1 MAEQKQ
7 PFHLISGA
15 ADPKAAAAELARLR
29 SEIEARNRQEVAI
42 AEFGQAA
49 LTGVDP
55 YILLGQA
62 CALIE
67 MTLEIDHCRALEIT
81 AGGRT
86 VVRAALGSNTTFLH
100 CDRDEEENEAIAMYL
115 SVADAPMVFADL
127 DQETRFKCSH
137 LRDFHKVK
145 SGLGLLIPT
154 GSGIFGVILAYSSKQ
169 RDFEEF
175 EIGFLKSVASLVGE
189 AVERARTE
197 HALRRS
203 ETRFKQLI
211 ASTLDAVVS
220 IDRHTNV
227 IEWNP
232 QAELTFGL
240 SSRDVVGKPFP
251 RDILSAVLD
260 NIASGLAKRR
270 IESIAR
276 RSNGEEFPVE
286 VMIDPVGSGEDQ
298 TYTAFIRDISE
309 RKRTQLELEQR
320 EQRFRALVEKSWS
333 GVALLDADLAFT
345 YVGSSTQRLLGY
357 SEGELMRT
365 SFLGYIH
372 PRDRQATREIF
383 SDLAATANRE
393 AHAELRFLHKN
404 GTWIWLEAFGQNL
417 LHDSSVRAVVVNYR
431 DITQRKATEK
441 QLEYQAYYD
450 ALTGLPNRLLFRDRV
465 VNAIAQAKRHRRG
478 IAVMYLDLDHFK
490 LVNDGLGHSVG
501 DGLLSEVAARLQGSI
516 RASDTI
522 SRLGGDEFTILLNDT
537 NSTDAIFGVARK
549 ILQSLANPFRVNG
562 HELFVTASIGISL
575 FPADG
580 EDVET
585 LLKCADSAMYRA
597 KELGRNQAQLFTAS
611 MNERYVRRLAVEQ
624 SLHHA
629 LDREEL
635 EVYYQPIFESAE
647 RRVVALEALLRWNEP
662 GKGVIEPVEFI
673 HLAEETGLI
682 VSIGEWVVRRACQQ
696 LREWHDSGLADLR
709 MNVNISAPQLQ
720 QPKFAEMIVEALHE
734 NRLPNNALQLE
745 ITESVA
751 VQNIDLTM
759 QVLRD
764 LRRQGIGV
772 AIDDFGTGQ
781 SSLMYLKRFPI
792 DAIKIDQA
800 FVRDVTGEESAA
812 AIVAYII
819 NLAHMLRLEVIAEGV
834 ETEGQY
840 AFLKSHGCDRVQGF
854 LLGMPIPFAATDAFL
869 RKSRSS
875 S

>member
-7 PFHLISGA
+7 PFHVIGGA
-15 ADPKAAAAELARLR
+15 ADPKAAAAELQRLR
-29 SEIEARNRQEVAI
+29 AEIEARNKQETAI
-42 AEFGQAA
+42 AELGQAA

-62 CALIE
+62 CALVE
-67 MTLEIDHCRALEIT
+67 MTLGIDHCRALEIT
-81 AGGRT
+81 PGGRV
-86 VVRAALGSNTTFLH
+86 VVRAALGSNATFNH
-100 CDRDEEENEAIAMYL
+100 CTRDDEENEAISMYVI
-115 SVADAPMVFADL
+115 VASDPVTFTDL
-127 DQETRFKCSH
+127 EHETRFKCSH
-137 LRDFHKVK
+137 LRDFHHVK
-145 SGLGLLIPT
+145 SGAGVVIPT
-154 GSGIFGVILAYSSKQ
+154 TSGVFGVILAYASEP
-169 RDFEEF
+169 RTFEEF
-175 EIGFLKSVASLVGE
+175 EIAFLKSVANLVGE
-189 AVERARTE
+189 AVERARAE
-197 HALRRS
+197 QGRRRS
-203 ETRFKQLI
+203 ESRFQQLI
-211 ASTLDAVVS
+211 ASTIEAVIT
-220 IDRHTNV
+220 IDSLMNV

-232 QAELTFGL
+232 QAEAAFGVRA
-240 SSRDVVGKPFP
+240 RDVIGKSIP
-251 RDILSAVLD
+251 REILPSLLD
-260 NIASGLAKRR
+260 AIASGLPKRR
-270 IESIAR
+270 FESVAR
-276 RSNGEEFPVE
+276 RSGGKEFPVE
-286 VMIDPVGSGEDQ
+286 IIVDPVGSGDDQ
-298 TYTAFIRDISE
+298 SYTAFIRDISE
-309 RKRTQLELEQR
+309 RKRAQLELEQS

-333 GVALLDADLAFT
+333 GVALLDSDLAFT

-372 PRDRQATREIF
+372 PRDRQQAREVF
-383 SDLAATANRE
+383 VALAQTASRE

-417 LHDSSVRAVVVNYR
+417 LHDSSIRALVVNYR

-537 NSTDAIFGVARK
+537 NSSEAIFGIARK
-549 ILQSLANPFRVNG
+549 ILSSLSKPFRVNG
-562 HELFVTASIGISL
+562 HELFITASIGVSL

-580 EDVET
+580 DDVET
-585 LLKCADSAMYRA
+585 LLKSADSAMYRA

-611 MNERYVRRLAVEQ
+611 MNEKYVRRLAIEQ

-629 LDREEL
+629 MEREEL
-635 EVYYQPIFESAE
+635 EVYYQPIYDGSG
-647 RRVVALEALLRWNEP
+647 RTVVGLEALLRWNEP
-662 GKGVIEPVEFI
+662 GRGVVEPVEFI

-682 VSIGEWVVRRACQQ
+682 VSIGEWVLRRSCAQ
-696 LREWHDSGLADLR
+696 LRKWHDDGFTKLR
-709 MNVNISAPQLQ
+709 LNVNISAPQLQ
-720 QPKFAEMIVEALHE
+720 QQNFAEMVADALRE
-734 NRLPNNALQLE
+734 TRLPASALQLE

-764 LRRQGIGV
+764 IRRQGIGI

-781 SSLMYLKRFPI
+781 SSLIYLKRFPI

-812 AIVAYII
+812 AIVSYII

-834 ETEGQY
+834 ETEEQY
-840 AFLKSHGCDRVQGF
+840 EFLKQQGCDRMQGF
-854 LLGMPIPFAATDAFL
+854 LLGKPIPAAETERFL
-869 RKSRSS
+869 GASS
-875 S
+875 